1 MARLTIL
8 TPKELQTVYAL
19 PQFTDEERDTY
30 FSLDPREKQALDEF
44 GTFIAKMYFIL
55 QLGYFKAKKQ
65 FFVFDVQTVA
75 DDVTYILHRYFPTVA
90 ELSDLTISKPTR
102 LAQQTEILRL
112 LDYQICSREWKQ
124 KLQEKA
130 SQLVTIY
137 TKPVYIFKELLNFLE
152 NHRVVLPGYSFL
164 QEKVIGR
171 VITDERNRLEKAE
184 KLEEAEAIKGISP
197 IAWRHV
203 NLLGRF
209 EFQQSQNPINID
221 ELIKALE
228 QKIVWQK
235 QKSTDEPLE

>member
-1 MARLTIL
+1 MLPRLSW
-8 TPKELQTVYAL
+8 
-19 PQFTDEERDTY
+19 
-30 FSLDPREKQALDEF
+30 FS
-44 GTFIAKMYFIL
+44 T
-55 QLGYFKAKKQ
+55 
-65 FFVFDVQTVA
+65 
-75 DDVTYILHRYFPTVA
+75 
-90 ELSDLTISKPTR
+90 
-102 LAQQTEILRL
+102 
-112 LDYQICSREWKQ
+112 
-124 KLQEKA
+124 
-130 SQLVTIY
+130 
-137 TKPVYIFKELLNFLE
+137 
-152 NHRVVLPGYSFL
+152 
-164 QEKVIGR
+164 KVIGR